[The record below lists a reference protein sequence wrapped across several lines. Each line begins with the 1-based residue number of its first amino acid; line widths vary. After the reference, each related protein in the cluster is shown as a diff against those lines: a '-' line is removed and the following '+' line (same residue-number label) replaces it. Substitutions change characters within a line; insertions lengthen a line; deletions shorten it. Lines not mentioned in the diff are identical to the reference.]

1 MRFSRTIRF
10 AFVIAVSLSAIPS
23 SQAGQQEM
31 LALMQRIT
39 ALAKEGRYGDAIPLA
54 RKLTNEAEKT
64 AGRQSPLTATTYV
77 VLAQALQ
84 AQGEITEAE
93 ANLRKALVIREKAM
107 GPTHAEVAAVLGP
120 LGQIAFARD
129 RLADAERYALRAIAI
144 NERAAGPDS
153 TATALSRMQLGNIR
167 HRQLREDEAFEI
179 FSRSLNSFK
188 AAGAQAEIMVPV
200 ALNNMAEVA
209 KAQGRLQLAD
219 DNFREALALQEKLHG
234 AGNLQVASTLNN
246 LGELRRLQERL
257 PEAEDL
263 ARRALAIRE
272 KSLGPEHADVAASLN
287 NLAIVFTR
295 QGRATEA
302 EGLLTRALAIQ
313 QKSFRPDH
321 PSVAIALN
329 NLAEAKSAAGQKKDA
344 EDLFRRSLAIRE
356 RSAGRDHPDTATAI
370 DNLVNLLTDDDR
382 ANEAEPLAR
391 RSLAIREAAL
401 GPRHPRVA
409 GSLNNLAVVLDTLG
423 NAHEAEPLLKR
434 ALDIRATTLGDSHP
448 DVANSYNNLGA
459 HYLDVRDWQQAHDAF
474 ARATAI
480 LIARNA
486 NDAGD
491 AAPDSELSFKDGTN
505 PFPGAIV
512 AAYQLADTVPAQQAA
527 LRAQAFENAQRIGDE
542 QAAKAIAGMSA
553 RVAAGG
559 SDLSARVRQRQDL
572 ADQAVAT
579 DQLLIAAL
587 SQPAAARNAQTEQN
601 IRNRAATIAS
611 QIKELDLSIATQFPG
626 YATFIARNPI
636 GLADVQ
642 KQLGPKEALLLFTT
656 TERTTYVWTVT
667 KSDIRWHAAQLG
679 TKQLTDTVRILRCG
693 LDDEAWHGKASDC
706 SEKYGLKKPPGGG
719 QLPFDTERAHGLYQ
733 ALLAPAAKEID
744 GKELILVPSG
754 PLATLPFQVLLTE
767 KPPNG
772 PLAFADAPWLAR
784 RFATTVLPSVS
795 SLKSLRQ
802 VAKTSR
808 AQKPYVGIGNP
819 LLDGD
824 VERAKLARQ
833 FQSCAAIME
842 ARQDQLAQRK
852 VGTSVSLTG
861 GIADLEQLK
870 RLAPLPE
877 TAIELC
883 AVAERFSPVR
893 GDVYLANAAT
903 ESQVKTLN
911 ASGQLAQYR
920 VLHFA
925 THGALA
931 GQLRGTNEP
940 GLIMTPPQQSTRED
954 DGYLSSSDIS
964 ALKLDADWV
973 VLSAC
978 NTAGGEKANS
988 EAFSGLTRAFFYA
1001 GSRALLVT
1009 HWPVNSQAAVIIT
1022 TGTTNALA
1030 TQRDLGRAEAFRRS
1044 LVSLIGKGG
1053 AYAHPSVWAPFVLV
1067 GNGGA

>member
-1 MRFSRTIRF
+1 MRFSRTIAF
-10 AFVIAVSLSAIPS
+10 AIAISLSAISPS
-23 SQAGQQEM
+23 HAGQQEM

-54 RKLTNEAEKT
+54 RKLTVEAEKT

-84 AQGEITEAE
+84 AQGELTEAE

-120 LGQIAFARD
+120 LGQIALTRD
-129 RLADAERYALRAIAI
+129 RLADAERYAQRAITI
-144 NERAAGPDS
+144 NERSSGPDS

-179 FSRSLNSFK
+179 FSRALTSFK
-188 AAGAQAEIMVPV
+188 AAGGQAEIMVPV

-209 KAQGRLQLAD
+209 KAQGKLQLAD
-219 DNFREALALQEKLHG
+219 DNFRQALALQEKLHG
-234 AGNLQVASTLNN
+234 ADNLQVASTLNN
-246 LGELRRLQERL
+246 LGELRRMQERL
-257 PEAEDL
+257 PEADDL

-272 KSLGPEHADVAASLN
+272 KSLGPDHADVAASLN

-295 QGRATEA
+295 EGRAKEA

-313 QKSFRPDH
+313 QKSFGPDH
-321 PSVAIALN
+321 PNVAIALN
-329 NLAEAKSAAGQKKDA
+329 NLAEAKSTSGQKKEA
-344 EDLFRRSLAIRE
+344 EELFRRSLAIRE
-356 RSAGRDHPDTATAI
+356 KSAGRDHADTATAI
-370 DNLVNLLTDDDR
+370 DNLVNLLTDDNR

-391 RSLAIREAAL
+391 RSLTIRETAL

-409 GSLNNLAVVLDTLG
+409 NSLNNLAVVLDTLG

-434 ALDIRATTLGDSHP
+434 ALEIRTATLGEAHP

-459 HYLDVRDWQQAHDAF
+459 HYLDIRDWQQANDAF
-474 ARATAI
+474 ARASAI
-480 LIARNA
+480 LIARNTT
-486 NDAGD
+486 NAGD
-491 AAPDSELSFKDGTN
+491 APSGGDLSFKDGTN

-512 AAYQLADTVPAQQAA
+512 AAYQLADTVPAQQPA
-527 LRAQAFENAQRIGDE
+527 LRAQAFESAQRIGDE

-559 SDLSARVRQRQDL
+559 GDLSAKVRQRQDL
-572 ADQAVAT
+572 ADQATAI

-587 SQPAAARNAQTEQN
+587 SQPASARNPQTEQA
-601 IRNRAATIAS
+601 IRARAAAITNQIKDLDRTIAA
-611 QIKELDLSIATQFPG
+611 EFPD
-626 YATFIARNPI
+626 YATFVTRSPIA
-636 GLADVQ
+636 LADVQ

-656 TERTTYVWTVT
+656 TERFTFVWTVT
-667 KSDIRWHAAQLG
+667 KSDIRWHTAQIG
-679 TKQLTDTVRILRCG
+679 AKQLTDTVRILRCG
-693 LDDEAWHGKASDC
+693 LDDEAWLGKSDC
-706 SEKYGLKKPPGGG
+706 TEKYGLKKPPGGG
-719 QLPFDTERAHGLYQ
+719 QLPFDAEHAYGLYH
-733 ALLAPAAKEID
+733 ALLEPVAKEIE

-767 KPPNG
+767 KPPSG
-772 PLAFADAPWLAR
+772 PQAFADMPWLAK
-784 RFATTVLPSVS
+784 RFASTVLPSVS

-808 AQKPYVGIGNP
+808 AQKPYIGIGNP

-824 VERAKLARQ
+824 AERAKLARQ
-833 FQSCAAIME
+833 FQNCAAIME

-852 VGTSVSLTG
+852 VRSTVSLTG
-861 GIADLEQLK
+861 TADLDQLK

-893 GDVYLANAAT
+893 GDVFLANAAT
-903 ESQVKTLN
+903 ETSIKSLN

-931 GQLRGTNEP
+931 GQVRGTIEP
-940 GLIMTPPQQSTRED
+940 GLIMTPPQQTSRDD

-978 NTAGGEKANS
+978 NTAGGDKANT

-1030 TQRDLGRAEAFRRS
+1030 TQRDLGRAEAFRRA
-1044 LVSLIGKGG
+1044 LVNLIGKGG

>member
-1 MRFSRTIRF
+1 MKFSRTIGF
-10 AFVIAVSLSAIPS
+10 AFVIAACLSAIPPS
-23 SQAGQQEM
+23 HAGQQEM

-54 RKLTNEAEKT
+54 RKLTVEAEKT

-84 AQGEITEAE
+84 AQGELTEAE
-93 ANLRKALVIREKAM
+93 ANLRKALIIREKAM

-129 RLADAERYALRAIAI
+129 RLADAERYAQRAITI
-144 NERAAGPDS
+144 NERTSGPDS

-179 FSRSLNSFK
+179 FSRALQSFK
-188 AAGAQAEIMVPV
+188 AAGGQAEIMVPV

-209 KAQGRLQLAD
+209 KAQGKLPLAD
-219 DNFREALALQEKLHG
+219 EHFRAALALQEKLHG
-234 AGNLQVASTLNN
+234 ADNLQVASTLNN

-257 PEAEDL
+257 PEAEGF

-272 KSLGPEHADVAASLN
+272 KSLGPDHADVAASLN

-295 QGRATEA
+295 EGRAGEA
-302 EGLLTRALAIQ
+302 MGLLTRALAIQ
-313 QKSFRPDH
+313 QKSFGADH
-321 PSVAIALN
+321 PNVAIALN
-329 NLAEAKSAAGQKKDA
+329 NLAEAKSTMGQKKEA
-344 EDLFRRSLAIRE
+344 EELFRRSLAIRE
-356 RSAGRDHPDTATAI
+356 KSAGRDHPDTAIAI
-370 DNLVNLLTDDDR
+370 DNLVNLLTDDNR

-391 RSLAIREAAL
+391 RSLAIRETAL

-409 GSLNNLAVVLDTLG
+409 NSLNNLAVVLDTLG

-434 ALDIRATTLGDSHP
+434 ALDIRTGTLGDSHP

-474 ARATAI
+474 TRASAI

-486 NDAGD
+486 PDTGD
-491 AAPDSELSFKDGTN
+491 ASPGADLSFKDGTN

-512 AAYQLADTVPAQQAA
+512 AAYQLADAVPAQQAA
-527 LRAQAFENAQRIGDE
+527 LRAQAFESAQRIGDE

-559 SDLSARVRQRQDL
+559 GDLSIKVRQRQDL

-579 DQLLIAAL
+579 DQLLISAL
-587 SQPAAARNAQTEQN
+587 SQPASARSPQAEQVL
-601 IRNRAATIAS
+601 RARAATIAA
-611 QIKELDLSIATQFPG
+611 QIKDLDQTIATQFPD
-626 YATFIARNPI
+626 YATFVTRNPAA
-636 GLADVQ
+636 LADVQ
-642 KQLGPKEALLLFTT
+642 SQLGPKEALLLFTT
-656 TERTTYVWTVT
+656 TERYTFVWTVT
-667 KSDIRWHAAQLG
+667 KSEISWHSAQLG
-679 TKQLTDTVRILRCG
+679 AKQLTDTVRVLRCG
-693 LDDEAWHGKASDC
+693 LDDEAWLGKSDC
-706 SEKYGLKKPPGGG
+706 VEKYGLKKPPGGG
-719 QLPFDTERAHGLYQ
+719 QLPFDSELAYGLYH
-733 ALLAPAAKEID
+733 ALLEPVAKQID

-767 KPPNG
+767 KPPGG
-772 PLAFADAPWLAR
+772 PQAFADAPWLAK
-784 RFATTVLPSVS
+784 RFASTVLPSVS

-802 VAKTSR
+802 VAKSSR

-824 VERAKLARQ
+824 AERVKLARQ

-852 VGTSVSLTG
+852 VRSTVSLTG
-861 GIADLEQLK
+861 GTADLEQLK

-903 ESQVKTLN
+903 ESQIKTLN

-931 GQLRGTNEP
+931 GQVRGTIEP
-940 GLIMTPPQQSTRED
+940 GLIMTPPQQTTPTD

-978 NTAGGEKANS
+978 NTAGGEKANA

-1030 TQRDLGRAEAFRRS
+1030 TQRELGRTEAFRRS
-1044 LVSLIGKGG
+1044 LVNLIGKGG

>member
-1 MRFSRTIRF
+1 MRLSRAIRF
-10 AFVIAVSLSAIPS
+10 AFVVAVSLATLPPS
-23 SQAGQQEM
+23 NAGQQDM

-54 RKLTNEAEKT
+54 RKLTLEAEKT
-64 AGRQSPLTATTYV
+64 AGRQSLLTATTYV

-84 AQGEITEAE
+84 AQGELTEAE
-93 ANLRKALVIREKAM
+93 ANLRKALVIREKAL
-107 GPTHAEVAAVLGP
+107 GKTHADVAAVLGP

-129 RLADAERYALRAIAI
+129 RLADAEQYAQRAIAI
-144 NERAAGPDS
+144 NERTSSLDS

-167 HRQLREDEAFEI
+167 HRQLREDEAFDI
-179 FSRSLNSFK
+179 FSRALAGFK
-188 AAGAQAEIMVPV
+188 SAGAQAEIMVPV

-209 KAQGRLQLAD
+209 KAQGKLQIAD
-219 DNFREALALQEKLHG
+219 DNFREALTLQEKLHG
-234 AGNLQVASTLNN
+234 ADNLQLAAALNN
-246 LGELRRLQERL
+246 LGELRRMQERL
-257 PEAEDL
+257 PEAEQF

-272 KSLGPEHADVAASLN
+272 KSLGPDHADVAASLN

-295 QGRATEA
+295 EGRPTEA
-302 EGLLTRALAIQ
+302 EGLLTRALTIQ
-313 QKSFRPDH
+313 QKSFGPDH
-321 PSVAIALN
+321 PNVAIALN
-329 NLAEAKSAAGQKKDA
+329 NLAEAKFSAGLKKEA

-356 RSAGRDHPDTATAI
+356 KSAGRDHPDTATAI
-370 DNLVNLLTDDDR
+370 DNLVNLLTDDNR
-382 ANEAEPLAR
+382 ANQAEPLAR

-423 NAHEAEPLLKR
+423 NAHEAEPLLQR
-434 ALDIRATTLGDSHP
+434 ALEIRIATLGDGHP

-459 HYLDVRDWQQAHDAF
+459 HYLDVRDWPRASDAF
-474 ARATAI
+474 ARSTAI

-486 NDAGD
+486 NHASSGTDLG
-491 AAPDSELSFKDGTN
+491 FKDGTN

-512 AAYQLADTVPAQQAA
+512 AAYQLADSVPAQQAA

-542 QAAKAIAGMSA
+542 QAATAIASMSA

-559 SDLSARVRQRQDL
+559 SDLSAKVRQRQDL
-572 ADQAVAT
+572 ADQALAA
-579 DQLLIAAL
+579 DQLLIAAI
-587 SQPAAARNAQTEQN
+587 SQPASARNQPTEQAL
-601 IRNRAATIAS
+601 RTRAATITA
-611 QIKELDLSIATQFPG
+611 QIEDLDRTIATQFPD
-626 YATFIARNPI
+626 YATFITRTPI
-636 GLADVQ
+636 ALADVQ
-642 KQLGPKEALLLFTT
+642 NQLGPKEALLLFTT
-656 TERTTYVWTVT
+656 TERFTFVWTVT
-667 KSDIRWHAAQLG
+667 KSDIRWHAAPLG
-679 TKQLTDTVRILRCG
+679 AKQLTDTVRVLRCG
-693 LDDEAWHGKASDC
+693 LDDEAWLGKTSDC
-706 SEKYGLKKPPGGG
+706 ADKYGLKKPPGGG
-719 QLPFDTERAHGLYQ
+719 QLPFDTERAYGLFQ
-733 ALLAPAAKEID
+733 ALLEPVVTDID

-767 KPPNG
+767 RPPNG
-772 PLAFADAPWLAR
+772 PQAFADMPWLAK
-784 RFATTVLPSVS
+784 RFASSVLPSVS

-802 VAKTSR
+802 LAKSSR
-808 AQKPYVGIGNP
+808 AQKPYIGIGNP
-819 LLDGD
+819 ILDGD
-824 VERAKLARQ
+824 PERARLARQ
-833 FQSCAAIME
+833 FQSCAAIMD

-852 VGTSVSLTG
+852 VRAAVSLTG
-861 GIADLEQLK
+861 GTADLEQLK

-903 ESQVKTLN
+903 ETNIKSLN

-931 GQLRGTNEP
+931 GQVRGTIEP
-940 GLIMTPPQQSTRED
+940 GLIMTPPQQASRDD
-954 DGYLSSSDIS
+954 DGYLSSSDIA

-978 NTAGGEKANS
+978 NTAGGDKTNS

-1044 LVSLIGKGG
+1044 LVNLIGKGG

-1067 GNGGA
+1067 GNGSA